1 MDRAKYED
9 RIRVG
14 DPPPPLSDE
23 IKRKLFPDKVN
34 HQSTHI
40 TLFPRLIR

>member
-14 DPPPPLSDE
+14 DPPPPFYE
-23 IKRKLFPDKVN
+23 IKRKLFLDKVN

>member
-14 DPPPPLSDE
+14 DPPPPSDE

-40 TLFPRLIR
+40 ALFPRLIR